1 MRLFDKLF
9 GRMIDRRI
17 AMYQSD
23 IIKKH
28 CDEVENMYRQ
38 VRGWRHDFAN
48 HVQNLN
54 TLLEEEKYTEL
65 GSYLQKMG
73 VELKTVDTVL
83 KTGNVMVDATL
94 NSKLTLAKSKNIS
107 VDAKAKVPE
116 HPTVSE
122 VELCAI
128 IGNLMNNAIEACE
141 TLENPAERFIRVFI
155 GTFKEQL
162 YISVTNSYL
171 GTRTRASGGK
181 YHTTKQEQDSHGFG
195 LLRIDTIT
203 AKYGGYVN
211 RQSEEGAFATEI
223 MLPL

>member
-17 AMYQSD
+17 AAYQSD
-23 IIKKH
+23 IITKH
-28 CDEVENMYRQ
+28 CDEVENMYKQ

-65 GSYLQKMG
+65 GSYLNKMG

-116 HPTVSE
+116 QPTVSE

-141 TLENPAERFIRVFI
+141 TLDNPTDRFIRVFI

-171 GTRTRASGGK
+171 GTRKRASGGK
-181 YHTTKQEQDSHGFG
+181 YNTTKQAKDSHGFG